1 MIPGMAER
9 DPSPNGAERDV
20 LGSLPRARPTRRSSK
35 RGAPAGPATS
45 APEQAAATRSQAP
58 PTTRATKPRRQAP
71 KRAAAAKRP
80 RLPPARPIPPAGYA
94 TPSGESG
101 DRGEHPGLLVTV
113 VLATGELAHLGLAAG
128 RQALKGTLGRLPR
141 P

>member
-1 MIPGMAER
+1 MAER

-35 RGAPAGPATS
+35 RGAPAAS
-45 APEQAAATRSQAP
+45 APEQAAATRPQAP
-58 PTTRATKPRRQAP
+58 PTPSATKPRRQAP
-71 KRAAAAKRP
+71 KRTAAAKRS
-80 RLPPARPIPPAGYA
+80 RRPPARPVPPAGYA

-101 DRGEHPGLLVTV
+101 AGGEHPGLLVTA
-113 VLATGELAHLGLAAG
+113 VLATGELAQLGLAVG
-128 RQALKGTLGRLPR
+128 RHALKGTLGRLPR